1 MLRKGFRKS
10 QKKKS
15 EISYAYP
22 STPLEPS
29 VNSKGDMLNTLIIK
43 GFSLDCHYQFVYNE
57 SMGAKRTV
65 DYPPWVEEW
74 RGPGRTIRK
83 IGSGYALYHCTTVK
97 MPDGHSKIKQTYLGR
112 ITKEEGFI
120 PKSGTFDSEPY
131 LEYGL
136 SHLIWEN
143 LRTDILH
150 HFPSGTN
157 SQVLK
162 LGIIQFIFGS
172 VDDVFLRSSY
182 LTYGQIDKLLPLAHK
197 LSDTRL
203 QRVAKATEQELRKRI
218 PLEGEYNLV
227 VKLLMLSVVRPGH
240 EVREK
245 PVLAENV
252 KEILDRQGLR
262 M

>member
-1 MLRKGFRKS
+1 MIPYINS
-10 QKKKS
+10 CI
-15 EISYAYP
+15 ISA
-22 STPLEPS
+22 
-29 VNSKGDMLNTLIIK
+29 
-43 GFSLDCHYQFVYNE
+43 
-57 SMGAKRTV
+57 MGAKRTV
-65 DYPPWVEEW
+65 EYPPWVEEW
-74 RGPGRTIRK
+74 RTPGRTIRK
-83 IGSGYALYHCTTVK
+83 IGSGYALYHCATIK
-97 MPDGHSKIKQTYLGR
+97 LPDGHSKIEQTYLGR

-143 LRTDILH
+143 LRADILY

-157 SQVLK
+157 SQVLR

-197 LSDTRL
+197 LSETRL
-203 QRVAKATEQELRKRI
+203 QRLAKATEQELRKRI

-227 VKLLMLSVVRPGH
+227 IKLLMLCVVRSGH
-240 EVREK
+240 VMKEK
-245 PVLAENV
+245 PVLDGCV
-252 KEILDRQGLR
+252 KEILERQGLK

>member
-1 MLRKGFRKS
+1 MIPYINS
-10 QKKKS
+10 CI
-15 EISYAYP
+15 ISA
-22 STPLEPS
+22 
-29 VNSKGDMLNTLIIK
+29 
-43 GFSLDCHYQFVYNE
+43 
-57 SMGAKRTV
+57 MGAKRTV
-65 DYPPWVEEW
+65 EYPPWVEEW
-74 RGPGRTIRK
+74 RTPGRTIRK
-83 IGSGYALYHCTTVK
+83 IESGYALYLCATIK
-97 MPDGHSKIKQTYLGR
+97 LPDGHSKIEQTYLGR

-143 LRTDILH
+143 LRADILH

-157 SQVLK
+157 SQVLR

-197 LSDTRL
+197 LSETRL
-203 QRVAKATEQELRKRI
+203 QRLAKATEQELHKRI

-227 VKLLMLSVVRPGH
+227 IKLLMLCVVRPGH
-240 EVREK
+240 VMKEK
-245 PVLAENV
+245 PVLDGCV
-252 KEILDRQGLR
+252 KEILERQGLK

>member
-1 MLRKGFRKS
+1 M
-10 QKKKS
+10 
-15 EISYAYP
+15 EA
-22 STPLEPS
+22 
-29 VNSKGDMLNTLIIK
+29 
-43 GFSLDCHYQFVYNE
+43 
-57 SMGAKRTV
+57 MGAKRTV
-65 DYPPWVEEW
+65 EYPSWVEEW

-97 MPDGHSKIKQTYLGR
+97 LPDGQSKTQQTYLGK

-143 LRTDILH
+143 LKTDILH
-150 HFPSGTN
+150 HFPSGSGTS

-172 VDDVFLRSSY
+172 VDEVFLRSSY

-218 PLEGEYNLV
+218 PMEEEYNLV
-227 VKLLMLSVVRPGH
+227 TKLLMLCVVRPGH
-240 EVREK
+240 VVKEK
-245 PVLAENV
+245 PVLDKCV
-252 KEILDRQGLR
+252 KDILNRQGIK

>member
-1 MLRKGFRKS
+1 
-10 QKKKS
+10 
-15 EISYAYP
+15 
-22 STPLEPS
+22 
-29 VNSKGDMLNTLIIK
+29 
-43 GFSLDCHYQFVYNE
+43 
-57 SMGAKRTV
+57 MGAKRTV
-65 DYPPWVEEW
+65 EYPPWVEEW
-74 RGPGRTIRK
+74 RAPGRTIRK
-83 IGSGYALYHCTTVK
+83 IGSGYALYRCATIK
-97 MPDGHSKIKQTYLGR
+97 LPDSHSKIGQTYLGR

-143 LRTDILH
+143 LRADILH

-157 SQVLK
+157 SQVLR

-197 LSDTRL
+197 LSETRL
-203 QRVAKATEQELRKRI
+203 QRLAKATEQELRKRI

-227 VKLLMLSVVRPGH
+227 IKLLMLCVVRPGH
-240 EVREK
+240 VMKEK
-245 PVLAENV
+245 PILDGCV
-252 KEILDRQGLR
+252 KEILERQGLK